1 MPKLL
6 CPHCL
11 QPLDDGYHGD
21 CPHCGRSLDNANPE
35 GALPLGTQLA
45 GRYTVGGYLSADG
58 DGLSYRGV
66 LNEEKKFVLIK
77 EYFPVRCQP
86 QRDLRGNLAPL
97 AGTKAIYQRGK
108 NSFLSEASM
117 VRAVSGLPS
126 IVQVLDF
133 FEKNNTA
140 YMVMNYLDGVTLRW
154 LVEGRQRFEPVPLL
168 EKALPL
174 MEDLGRLHRA
184 GVLHR
189 DIAPDNLMLMPDG
202 SLTLLDFG
210 CARSMEDGRSMTVV
224 LKPGFAPI
232 EQYQTRGQGPS
243 TDVYALCASL
253 YYCLTGQVP
262 PAAPDRLCAVMEGG
276 ADPLAAPAALG
287 VSMDGELERLLGII
301 HELEPAG
308 IGARD
313 LRECLLLQMAQMPV
327 NTRPRRLARKILT
340 SYFDEFVK
348 KHYEKLM
355 ARLQISEDD
364 FRDAIAE
371 IRHLSPKPG
380 NLYAEGGTD
389 TTPYIIP
396 DFILDYQDGRFNLS
410 LNSYNVPE
418 VRVNRRYMEMI
429 REMVGSDGRV
439 REKDKEAIQFVKNK
453 IDSAKW
459 FISAIKQR
467 HDTLMRTMQ
476 TILDYQQE
484 YFKDG
489 DKSKLRPMIL
499 KDIADRTGLDVSTI
513 SRVVNSKYVQ
523 TQFGIILLKSLF
535 SEAMQTDSGEEV
547 SSYEIKNILQQ
558 CIDEEDKRRPLTDE
572 TLMDILNSK
581 GYRIA
586 RRTVAKYREM
596 LGIPVARLRKQI

>member
-1 MPKLL
+1 MAINQKQVLSLQQKLSPQQIQMIKLL
-6 CPHCL
+6 ELPAVQL
-11 QPLDDGYHGD
+11 EQRIKQEIEDNIVLEEEERSAEDEEQPPQQISFDEYLREDETPSYKSRINNFSKDDKQRPVYLTE
-21 CPHCGRSLDNANPE
+21 GRSLQEYLVEQLGYRNLPE
-35 GALPLGTQLA
+35 
-45 GRYTVGGYLSADG
+45 
-58 DGLSYRGV
+58 
-66 LNEEKKFVLIK
+66 
-77 EYFPVRCQP
+77 
-86 QRDLRGNLAPL
+86 RDLRLAVYL
-97 AGTKAIYQRGK
+97 IG
-108 NSFLSEASM
+108 
-117 VRAVSGLPS
+117 S
-126 IVQVLDF
+126 ID
-133 FEKNNTA
+133 EDG
-140 YMVMNYLDGVTLRW
+140 YLRRD
-154 LVEGRQRFEPVPLL
+154 L
-168 EKALPL
+168 ESVA
-174 MEDLGRLHRA
+174 D
-184 GVLHR
+184 
-189 DIAPDNLMLMPDG
+189 DIAFTMGLE
-202 SLTLLDFG
+202 TT
-210 CARSMEDGRSMTVV
+210 A
-224 LKPGFAPI
+224 
-232 EQYQTRGQGPS
+232 
-243 TDVYALCASL
+243 
-253 YYCLTGQVP
+253 
-262 PAAPDRLCAVMEGG
+262 
-276 ADPLAAPAALG
+276 
-287 VSMDGELERLLGII
+287 GELERLLGII

>member
-1 MPKLL
+1 MAREF
-6 CPHCL
+6 CPHCMR
-11 QPLDDGYHGD
+11 DV
-21 CPHCGRSLDNANPE
+21 PE
-35 GALPLGTQLA
+35 GGSFCPGCGKSVRWTAADHQLPVGTVLA
-45 GRYTVGGYLSADG
+45 SPARNSFLVGVAKGEGGFGITYIGKELNSGRVVA
-58 DGLSYRGV
+58 
-66 LNEEKKFVLIK
+66 IK

-97 AGTKAIYQRGK
+97 AGTEAIYQRGK

-287 VSMDGELERLLGII
+287 VSMDGELERLLLWGL
-301 HELEPAG
+301 ELQPTARPGSTEELAERIRGRLEELKPPPGPWIEDPPPPPPPPPTLWQRLRTGWTWAAG
-308 IGARD
+308 YARTGQRRLQKLLD
-313 LRECLLLQMAQMPV
+313 ERAHTLLLAAGAV
-327 NTRPRRLARKILT
+327 ILGLLAL
-340 SYFDEFVK
+340 V
-348 KHYEKLM
+348 L
-355 ARLQISEDD
+355 
-364 FRDAIAE
+364 
-371 IRHLSPKPG
+371 
-380 NLYAEGGTD
+380 
-389 TTPYIIP
+389 
-396 DFILDYQDGRFNLS
+396 
-410 LNSYNVPE
+410 V
-418 VRVNRRYMEMI
+418 
-429 REMVGSDGRV
+429 
-439 REKDKEAIQFVKNK
+439 
-453 IDSAKW
+453 
-459 FISAIKQR
+459 
-467 HDTLMRTMQ
+467 
-476 TILDYQQE
+476 
-484 YFKDG
+484 
-489 DKSKLRPMIL
+489 
-499 KDIADRTGLDVSTI
+499 
-513 SRVVNSKYVQ
+513 
-523 TQFGIILLKSLF
+523 LLF
-535 SEAMQTDSGEEV
+535 A
-547 SSYEIKNILQQ
+547 
-558 CIDEEDKRRPLTDE
+558 
-572 TLMDILNSK
+572 
-581 GYRIA
+581 
-586 RRTVAKYREM
+586 
-596 LGIPVARLRKQI
+596 

>member
-1 MPKLL
+1 MAINQKQVLSLQQKLSPQQIQMIKLL
-6 CPHCL
+6 ELPAVQL
-11 QPLDDGYHGD
+11 EQRIKQEIEDNIVLEEEERSAEDEEQPPQQISFDEYLREDDTPSYKSRINNFSKD
-21 CPHCGRSLDNANPE
+21 DKQRPVYLIEGRSLQEYLVEQLGYRNLPE
-35 GALPLGTQLA
+35 
-45 GRYTVGGYLSADG
+45 
-58 DGLSYRGV
+58 
-66 LNEEKKFVLIK
+66 
-77 EYFPVRCQP
+77 
-86 QRDLRGNLAPL
+86 RDLRLAVYL
-97 AGTKAIYQRGK
+97 IG
-108 NSFLSEASM
+108 
-117 VRAVSGLPS
+117 S
-126 IVQVLDF
+126 ID
-133 FEKNNTA
+133 EDG
-140 YMVMNYLDGVTLRW
+140 YLRRD
-154 LVEGRQRFEPVPLL
+154 L
-168 EKALPL
+168 ESVA
-174 MEDLGRLHRA
+174 D
-184 GVLHR
+184 
-189 DIAPDNLMLMPDG
+189 DIAFTMGLE
-202 SLTLLDFG
+202 TT
-210 CARSMEDGRSMTVV
+210 A
-224 LKPGFAPI
+224 
-232 EQYQTRGQGPS
+232 
-243 TDVYALCASL
+243 
-253 YYCLTGQVP
+253 
-262 PAAPDRLCAVMEGG
+262 
-276 ADPLAAPAALG
+276 
-287 VSMDGELERLLGII
+287 GELERLLGII